1 MGIVTKGNRMAMT
14 AGDVLV
20 DTLIDWGVN
29 VIFGIPGD
37 GINGVIESLRRR
49 KDEIRFIQVRHEEAA
64 AFAAC
69 GYAKWTGRLGA
80 CIATSGPGG
89 IHLLNGL
96 YDAKLDQ
103 VPVIAI
109 TGLQFHD
116 LLHTYTQ
123 QDVELDKLYMDVAV
137 YNNRVMGAA
146 HTENVVSL
154 ACRTALSYRGV
165 AHVTMPVDFQDE
177 KVSHDTRSN
186 RNLAHHV
193 SDMMG
198 RQHSLPSEERLK
210 HAAEILNGAKK
221 PAILA
226 GQGALHA
233 SRELAATA
241 ERLGAPVIKALLG
254 KAALPDDSPYCTGG
268 IGLLGTRPSQDAMED
283 CDALLIVGSSFPY
296 IEFYPKPG
304 RARVVQI
311 DHDPQRIGLRSPVE
325 CPLVGDSAAV
335 LAALLPLLTYREDRG
350 FLEVAQKGME
360 KWRETMAE
368 RGTRVDLPMKPQVVA
383 HELNKVL
390 QDDAIVATD
399 SGTITTW
406 IARHLS
412 IRNGMMFSC
421 SGNLATMACG
431 LPYAIG
437 AAVAYPERQVVA
449 FVGDGGLTMLM
460 GEMATLRKY
469 NLNVKV
475 VVIKNN
481 VLGQIKWEQM
491 VFLGNPEYVCEL
503 EPIDFAT
510 VAQGCG
516 IASWR
521 IEDPKQC
528 ATTLHTALNTPGP
541 GLIECVVDPNEPP
554 MPPKIEP
561 KQALHF
567 AEALA
572 KGTPNAKKIAL
583 TAVSD
588 KVRELI

>member
-1 MGIVTKGNRMAMT
+1 MSSTT

-20 DTLIDWGVN
+20 DTLVDWGVR

-37 GINGVIESLRRR
+37 GINGIIESLRRR
-49 KDEIRFIQVRHEEAA
+49 RNDIRFIQVRHEESA

-69 GYAKWTGRLGA
+69 AYAKWTGNLGV

-103 VPVIAI
+103 VPVLAI

-116 LLHTYTQ
+116 LLHTFTQ
-123 QDVELDKLYMDVAV
+123 QDVELDKLFMDVAV
-137 YNNRVMGAA
+137 YNTRVMGAA
-146 HTENVVSL
+146 HVENAVSL
-154 ACRTALSYRGV
+154 ACRTALAYRGV
-165 AHVTMPVDFQDE
+165 SHVTVPVDIQDE
-177 KVSHDTRSN
+177 KVSRDLRSK

-193 SDMMG
+193 SDTMG
-198 RQHSLPSEERLK
+198 WQHPLPSEERLK
-210 HAAEILNGAKK
+210 QAAAILNTAKK

-254 KAALPDDSPYCTGG
+254 KGALADDSPYCTGG

-304 RARVVQI
+304 DARVLQI

-325 CPLVGDSAAV
+325 CPLIGDSAAV
-335 LAALLPLLTYREDRG
+335 LRALLSHLTVHEDRS
-350 FLEVAQKGME
+350 FLERAQKGMKE
-360 KWRETMAE
+360 WRDILEE
-368 RGTRVDLPMKPQVVA
+368 RGTRSDVPMKPQVVA
-383 HELNKVL
+383 HELNKLL
-390 QDDAIVATD
+390 QDDAILATD

-406 IARHLS
+406 ISRHLS
-412 IRNGMMFSC
+412 MRDGMMFSC

-431 LPYAIG
+431 LPYAMA
-437 AAVAYPERQVVA
+437 AAVAYPERQVVC
-449 FVGDGGLTMLM
+449 FIGDGGLTMLM

-469 NLNVKV
+469 DLNVKI

-491 VFLGNPEYVCEL
+491 VFLGNPEYVCDL
-503 EPIDFAT
+503 QPIDFAV
-510 VAQGCG
+510 VAQGFG
-516 IASWR
+516 LASWR
-521 IEDPKQC
+521 IEEPREC
-528 ATTLHTALNTPGP
+528 AATLQRALESRGP
-541 GLIECVVDPNEPP
+541 ALIEAVVDPDEPP
-554 MPPKIEP
+554 LPPKIEA
-561 KQALHF
+561 KQAVHF

-572 KGTPNAKKIAL
+572 KGTPNARNIAI

-588 KVRELI
+588 KVRELV